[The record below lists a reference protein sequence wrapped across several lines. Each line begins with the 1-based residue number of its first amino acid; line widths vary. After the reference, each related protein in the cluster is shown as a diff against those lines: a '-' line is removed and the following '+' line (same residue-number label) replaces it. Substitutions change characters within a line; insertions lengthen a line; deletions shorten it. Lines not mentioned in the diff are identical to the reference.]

1 MSPLLPPRRFAPE
14 PIEVTSKSSKAA
26 RQHSPERVE
35 KDVKAKPRRFDVQPV
50 ETEHKS
56 NRGNAESEEKPK
68 PRRFNV
74 EPVESSSKSSKGR
87 EEQKEE
93 KPKPRRFA
101 PEPIEMGQKSSKD
114 KREGD
119 EKPQPRRFAPQPIEE
134 ASPSQSNNGQSRTEQ
149 PHIRFTP
156 QPVETIYRTNRRPRD
171 GAEWNGPEQM
181 APRRFAPVV
190 LDTAQRSRRAGDGM
204 PVISQHHKT
213 ESGHHLHAREHRR
226 HIRGDTTPVEGE
238 GDGGVQVNGLGQD
251 AHLSPAD
258 MLALRPDLRRQVSP
272 MDGSPGTRRLSV
284 ASQRSH
290 SFRCPDLDTIES
302 SESEPG
308 SQTSSLS
315 SSPGQ
320 DSPITASDSSFHDM
334 YKHATR
340 KRESVDE
347 NFQHYLLQLEAK
359 KAQQRLEEQALAAFP
374 NSDFHEPVQH
384 YVDIED
390 ESDEMEIEDRP
401 VTWAGFEDDLL
412 LSMAARRES
421 TAKVSWEQLEMQRHA
436 ERLEQD
442 RNAAKTTAKQPS
454 QSPWWS
460 DKPAG
465 FGMAQPDKELESMQ
479 DRARPP
485 MLGSDIIFPRCPSP
499 EPARFDV
506 TQGSTSLRNQMCYLT
521 EHLEAGKRSGDE
533 VGLWHAPDT
542 ENEHMASAR
551 SKASSPAKVSLN
563 RGLWGGFC
571 FDDGEHDTPMTA
583 GLAVPSAPTG
593 IMTPAVEH
601 GYNPFEQSFAVP
613 SGAMEVG
620 VGLKTPDTPTRSLRN
635 GDMGQID
642 GMLSAEKELDAL
654 MEQQYPDSFIT
665 QVYNYLSLGYPSL
678 ARPFDEELSKIT
690 RIPIADLRQ
699 DDKKAKSLPRGYIRL
714 GADFEGG
721 GGDGMT
727 EQDCVRWQALKAY
740 VREWARQEKDMVP
753 VDGPGNWGTGARRG
767 SWAI

>member
-1 MSPLLPPRRFAPE
+1 MSPSLPPRRFAPE
-14 PIEVTSKSSKAA
+14 PIEVTSKSSKPAQPA
-26 RQHSPERVE
+26 PETDT
-35 KDVKAKPRRFDVQPV
+35 KPKPRRFDVQPV
-50 ETEHKS
+50 EMEQKS
-56 NRGNAESEEKPK
+56 SRNTAAEDDKPK

-74 EPVESSSKSSKGR
+74 EPVESSSKSSRER
-87 EEQKEE
+87 EEQRED

-101 PEPIEMGQKSSKD
+101 PEPVATEHKSSKD
-114 KREGD
+114 KRDGE
-119 EKPQPRRFAPQPIEE
+119 EKSGPRRFAPQLVEE
-134 ASPSQSNNGQSRTEQ
+134 TSSSMGSKGHTVTEQ
-149 PHIRFTP
+149 PHVRFTP
-156 QPVETIYRTNRRPRD
+156 QPVETLYRTNRRPRD
-171 GAEWNGPEQM
+171 DADGSVPVQR
-181 APRRFAPVV
+181 APRKFAPVV
-190 LDTAQRSRRAGDGM
+190 LDTAQRSRRAGNATPAITLHD
-204 PVISQHHKT
+204 KT
-213 ESGHHLHAREHRR
+213 ESGHSLHAREHRR
-226 HIRGDTTPVEGE
+226 HIRGDRTPIEGE
-238 GDGGVQVNGLGQD
+238 GEGGIPVTGMGRDG
-251 AHLSPAD
+251 HLSAVD
-258 MLALRPDLRRQVSP
+258 MLALRPDLRRQISP
-272 MDGSPGTRRLSV
+272 MDGSPSTRRLSM

-308 SQTSSLS
+308 SQTSSVS

-320 DSPITASDSSFHDM
+320 DSPITASDSSFHDL

-465 FGMAQPDKELESMQ
+465 FGIGQPDKELESMQ

-506 TQGSTSLRNQMCYLT
+506 TQGSTVLRNQMCYLT
-521 EHLEAGKRSGDE
+521 EHLEAGKRLDEE

-542 ENEHMASAR
+542 ENAHMAAAR
-551 SKASSPAKVSLN
+551 SKTSSPAKVSLN

-571 FDDGEHDTPMTA
+571 FDDGEHDSPIT
-583 GLAVPSAPTG
+583 GLAVPTGPTG
-593 IMTPAVEH
+593 IMTPAVQH
-601 GYNPFEQSFAVP
+601 GENPFEQSFAVP
-613 SGAMEVG
+613 GGAVDVG
-620 VGLKTPDTPTRSLRN
+620 VGLKTPDTPPRSLRN
-635 GDMGQID
+635 GDMGLID
-642 GMLSAEKELDAL
+642 GMLSAEQGLDDL
-654 MEQQYPDSFIT
+654 MEQEFPDSFIT

-678 ARPFDEELSKIT
+678 ARPFDEELSKIS
-690 RIPIADLRQ
+690 RVPIADLRQ

-714 GADFEGG
+714 GSDFEGG

-727 EQDCVRWQALKAY
+727 EQDCMRWQALKVY
-740 VREWARQEKDMVP
+740 IREWARQEKDMVK
-753 VDGPGNWGTGARRG
+753 VDRAGGNWGTGARRG